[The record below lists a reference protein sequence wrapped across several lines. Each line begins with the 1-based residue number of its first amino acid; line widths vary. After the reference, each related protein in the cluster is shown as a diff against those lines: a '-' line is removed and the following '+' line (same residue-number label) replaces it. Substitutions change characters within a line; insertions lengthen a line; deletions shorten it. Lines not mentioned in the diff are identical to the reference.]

1 VSELKKILK
10 KEKVEYFTYVIISSD
25 KFIDLED
32 SNELKEIIDAHNQM
46 SKNELKEIT
55 KEYKKEMT
63 SLSRDNKSIPINE
76 DTSIIL
82 QKFEISKDING
93 QLYLI
98 MNAKVNWM
106 NTIQIPFNIYF
117 SKFNDYLYLIVS
129 ECWLNCSKQ
138 VQRFNR
144 MIKPMLVKSSNDQNI
159 IKKNN
164 SDIVEDLKQLNDL
177 YKSGALT
184 KEEFE
189 KAKKKIIN

>member
-1 VSELKKILK
+1 
-10 KEKVEYFTYVIISSD
+10 
-25 KFIDLED
+25 
-32 SNELKEIIDAHNQM
+32 
-46 SKNELKEIT
+46 
-55 KEYKKEMT
+55 
-63 SLSRDNKSIPINE
+63 
-76 DTSIIL
+76 
-82 QKFEISKDING
+82 
-93 QLYLI
+93 
-98 MNAKVNWM
+98 M